1 MKKYLKWLVIG
12 CCFVALL
19 GCQKSNVSKE
29 RQESVKVLAN
39 KVIDLLNAED
49 YAAISDMSDAKLKE
63 INIEQATKDAWG
75 PALGELGAFEDYGTY
90 SFASKDENVTVVV
103 TSKYENKKVQFTITF
118 NNKDEL
124 TGLYFK

>member
-29 RQESVKVLAN
+29 KQESVKVLAN

-63 INIEQATKDAWG
+63 IDIEQATKEAWG
-75 PALGELGAFEDYGTY
+75 PAISELGAFEDYGTY
-90 SFASKDENVTVVV
+90 SFASKDDNVTVVV
-103 TSKYENKKVQFTITF
+103 VSKYENKKVQFTITSIIRM
-118 NNKDEL
+118 N
-124 TGLYFK
+124 

>member
-29 RQESVKVLAN
+29 RQESVKGLAN
-39 KVIDLLNAED
+39 EVIDLLNAED
-49 YAAISDMSDAKLKE
+49 YAAIQDMSDAKMKE
-63 INIEQATKDAWG
+63 INIEQAIKETWG
-75 PALGELGAFEDYGTY
+75 PALEQLGAFEDYGTY

-103 TSKYENKKVQFTITF
+103 ISKYENKKVQFTITF
-118 NNKDEL
+118 NNEDEL